1 MPGDIHAFSQRT
13 FLKMAAGTAVGA
25 ALFSMPALSLVK
37 GEGKTLSKQSLT
49 PVPYP
54 ACTSTCASQDEPDG
68 ENLVAQAVAKVI
80 IK

>member
-1 MPGDIHAFSQRT
+1 MPGDIHAFSRRT

-25 ALFSMPALSLVK
+25 ALFSMPALSLAK

-54 ACTSTCASQDEPDG
+54 TCTSTCAKMNRMGKISLLRQWPK
-68 ENLVAQAVAKVI
+68 LS
-80 IK
+80 